1 MAPAVALDPAGAGPL
16 PTGGPPPSVPAPRPD
31 GAAADLGATGRQ
43 AFLGVPLPLLAPAIL
58 SAFLLCAVIS
68 FDNFVVSTFVSGV
81 GSTPL
86 PIQIY
91 AMLKTGL
98 TPKINALGAML
109 IAVNVIVILVIMG
122 RYLKTVRKS
131 S

>member
-1 MAPAVALDPAGAGPL
+1 M
-16 PTGGPPPSVPAPRPD
+16 T
-31 GAAADLGATGRQ
+31 
-43 AFLGVPLPLLAPAIL
+43 LPLLAPAIL

-91 AMLKTGL
+91 AALKTGL

-109 IAVNVIVILVIMG
+109 IAVNVIVILVVMG
-122 RYLKTVRKS
+122 RYLKTVRKPS
-131 S
+131 